1 MEKKGSEWE
10 NRVSGIE
17 QSWEKVRISND
28 FMFGKVMGSHPGLCQ
43 KLLQRILPELDIAHI
58 ELVETQK
65 SIDNDIDAR
74 SVRLDVYV
82 RDESKRVYSVEMQM
96 ADTKE
101 LPRRSRYYQAMI
113 DLSLLDKGMTYRNL
127 NDSYIIFICPFD
139 LYGTGR
145 HRYTFDG
152 RCKDNADIRIGDGA
166 TRIFLNT
173 KGTQNDVS
181 SSLRAFLDYVDGKL
195 CEDPFVQE
203 LEEAVSEARRNREW
217 RHEYMTLMLRDQDN
231 IEKGREEGREEG
243 RAAGR
248 EEERKE
254 GIRIL
259 VESLKNLGI
268 PAGQIY
274 ETVKVKYSLTEEEL
288 KKLCPEA

>member
-1 MEKKGSEWE
+1 
-10 NRVSGIE
+10 
-17 QSWEKVRISND
+17 
-28 FMFGKVMGSHPGLCQ
+28 MGF
-43 KLLQRILPELDIAHI
+43 RIL
-58 ELVETQK
+58 V
-65 SIDNDIDAR
+65 
-74 SVRLDVYV
+74 
-82 RDESKRVYSVEMQM
+82 
-96 ADTKE
+96 DTN
-101 LPRRSRYYQAMI
+101 I
-113 DLSLLDKGMTYRNL
+113 LL
-127 NDSYIIFICPFD
+127 
-139 LYGTGR
+139 
-145 HRYTFDG
+145 
-152 RCKDNADIRIGDGA
+152 A
-166 TRIFLNT
+166 
-173 KGTQNDVS
+173 
-181 SSLRAFLDYVDGKL
+181 YVDGKL

-243 RAAGR
+243 RKEGHEAGR

-288 KKLCPEA
+288 KKYL

>member
-1 MEKKGSEWE
+1 
-10 NRVSGIE
+10 
-17 QSWEKVRISND
+17 
-28 FMFGKVMGSHPGLCQ
+28 MGF
-43 KLLQRILPELDIAHI
+43 RIL
-58 ELVETQK
+58 V
-65 SIDNDIDAR
+65 
-74 SVRLDVYV
+74 
-82 RDESKRVYSVEMQM
+82 
-96 ADTKE
+96 DTN
-101 LPRRSRYYQAMI
+101 I
-113 DLSLLDKGMTYRNL
+113 LL
-127 NDSYIIFICPFD
+127 
-139 LYGTGR
+139 
-145 HRYTFDG
+145 
-152 RCKDNADIRIGDGA
+152 A
-166 TRIFLNT
+166 
-173 KGTQNDVS
+173 
-181 SSLRAFLDYVDGKL
+181 YVDGKL

-274 ETVKVKYSLTEEEL
+274 ETVRVKYSLTEEEL